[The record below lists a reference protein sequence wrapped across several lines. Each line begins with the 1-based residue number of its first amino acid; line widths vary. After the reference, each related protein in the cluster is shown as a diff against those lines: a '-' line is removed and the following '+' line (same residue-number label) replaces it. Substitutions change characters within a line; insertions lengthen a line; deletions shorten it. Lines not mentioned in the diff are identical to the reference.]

1 MESVLLDE
9 ELNEAEQKLRWM
21 YLRNPSRYA
30 DRPCDEGEVR
40 NILTIAFPKGLT
52 GTDDGEGRRVSH
64 LETMIQEQAF
74 IPQDMDI
81 TFVRHLRYMPAF
93 WHRHTFFELLCVLKG
108 SCLNIFH
115 DRELPMTEGDICI
128 HAPGTVH
135 AVSAFSDD
143 AVLINILLRK
153 STFEQAFFSM
163 MQGNSILSGFFKRS
177 FYRTREMPY
186 LLFHAQGDEALS
198 HLILEAKA
206 EAETD
211 HRYKRH
217 MVNVLISQLFIRMLE
232 NHEHSI
238 ELPELH
244 LNGKHTDLMEIL
256 DYINRNYTTITLKQ
270 LSQRFNYS
278 ERQMQRIIT
287 DATGMPFSKSIQNQK
302 MQRAASL
309 LTGSDL
315 SVSAICEQVGYP
327 SQNNF
332 RKVFL
337 RYYGVTP
344 SAYRSGHQADF
355 VAVP

>member
-1 MESVLLDE
+1 MESAFLEE

-21 YLRNPSRYA
+21 YLRHPSRYA
-30 DRPCDEGEVR
+30 DRPCNGEEVR
-40 NILTIAFPKGLT
+40 NILTIAFQKGLMEIDEEEAHKT
-52 GTDDGEGRRVSH
+52 GRLD
-64 LETMIQEQAF
+64 TMIQEQAF
-74 IPQDMDI
+74 IPSDMDI

-153 STFEQAFFSM
+153 TTFEKAFFGM
-163 MQGNSILSGFFKRS
+163 MQGNSILASFFKRS
-177 FYRTREMPY
+177 FYRTSEMPY
-186 LLFHAQGDEALS
+186 LMFHTQGDEALP
-198 HLILEAKA
+198 HLIIEAKA
-206 EAETD
+206 EAETN

-244 LNGKHTDLMEIL
+244 LNGKNTDLMEIL

-270 LSQRFNYS
+270 LSERFNYS

-309 LTGSDL
+309 LAGSDL
-315 SVSAICEQVGYP
+315 PISAICEQAGYS

-332 RKVFL
+332 RKIFL

-344 SAYRSGHQADF
+344 SE
-355 VAVP
+355 